1 MSIKMLSNSVQ
12 IALFIILW
20 VTKLIHNKQ
29 PMYAVLDK
37 DTIKNERNY
46 ILSTPSI
53 RFSFEVSK
61 PTLKD
66 TFKFIVS
73 PIHFFNGVL

>member
-1 MSIKMLSNSVQ
+1 MLSNSVQ

-37 DTIKNERNY
+37 DTSSSFCGKTRFCIKKQ
-46 ILSTPSI
+46 S
-53 RFSFEVSK
+53 
-61 PTLKD
+61 D
-66 TFKFIVS
+66 
-73 PIHFFNGVL
+73 